1 MKPKQVIIELCVLF
15 AIYALAFFCW
25 PVLSGTI
32 YGNMT
37 LDINMHDTYFVM
49 SASSFQLLVLGTFS
63 ILTTLIY
70 FIRAIVKRYKNKI
83 VNIVLITSDFLLIIM
98 LIRIYRMILL
108 LEQTLDVNTKGGWT
122 IYPPLSALGHQS
134 PSAEITRHQ
143 HFDNYMFIPITIFML
158 ILVVSSILTG
168 KNWQTN
174 THEQTIS

>member
-1 MKPKQVIIELCVLF
+1 MC
-15 AIYALAFFCW
+15 ANCHIYTGLFCW
-25 PVLSGTI
+25 PVLLGTI

-37 LDINMHDTYFVM
+37 LDINLHDTYFVM
-49 SASSFQLLVLGTFS
+49 SASPFQLLVLGTFS

-108 LEQTLDVNTKGGWT
+108 LEQTLGTNATGGWT

-134 PSAEITRHQ
+134 PSAEITRHP

-158 ILVVSSILTG
+158 ILVASSILTG
-168 KNWQTN
+168 KNWKTN
-174 THEQTIS
+174 VHEQTIS